1 MAVSFVKSIKLSVI
15 WQIVW
20 QQPQASFSFPLFF
33 FQPLPSLL
41 LSPNPFHVFDPWRQ
55 KKKRRKKGF
64 GNQIHLSWV
73 KKLNEVAAG
82 IKFPSPR
89 NTKPKFTPEE

>member
-41 LSPNPFHVFDPWRQ
+41 LSPNPFHVLILGD
-55 KKKRRKKGF
+55 KKKKEERKVSATRY
-64 GNQIHLSWV
+64 I
-73 KKLNEVAAG
+73 
-82 IKFPSPR
+82 
-89 NTKPKFTPEE
+89 